1 MHLMGMR
8 YGVAIVAGAG
18 VALVLVL
25 GGLAAA
31 WRRRRLRGRRQAPP
45 PFEPRPGFRILY
57 DADEIAH
64 SAAKAAN
71 RDYELAMTLLL
82 RGSSHMPSMASS
94 GPEGVGEAPSR
105 TRTAPVTSEMVRRLG
120 RLPAAHGAAAGAPLN
135 G

>member
-57 DADEIAH
+57 DADEIEH

-94 GPEGVGEAPSR
+94 PEGVGGVPSR
-105 TRTAPVTSEMVRRLG
+105 TRTAPATSEMVRRLG
-120 RLPAAHGAAAGAPLN
+120 RLPAAHGRAAGSPFN
-135 G
+135 S

>member
-8 YGVAIVAGAG
+8 YGVVIVAGAG

-25 GGLAAA
+25 GGVAAA
-31 WRRRRLRGRRQAPP
+31 WRRRRLRNRRPAPP

-64 SAAKAAN
+64 SAARAAN

-82 RGSSHMPSMASS
+82 RGSSHMPSMASA
-94 GPEGVGEAPSR
+94 PEGAGGARPR
-105 TRTAPVTSEMVRRLG
+105 TRTAPATSEMVRRLG
-120 RLPAAHGAAAGAPLN
+120 RLPAAHGGAAGAPLN
-135 G
+135 S

>member
-8 YGVAIVAGAG
+8 YGVVIITGAGA
-18 VALVLVL
+18 ALLLVL

-31 WRRRRLRGRRQAPP
+31 WRRRRLRSRRQAPP

-57 DADEIAH
+57 DADEIEH

-82 RGSSHMPSMASS
+82 RGSSHMPSMASA
-94 GPEGVGEAPSR
+94 PEGVGEAASR
-105 TRTAPVTSEMVRRLG
+105 TRSAPATSEMVRRLG
-120 RLPAAHGAAAGAPLN
+120 RLPASHGGAGSTPLD
-135 G
+135 GG

>member
-8 YGVAIVAGAG
+8 YGVVIVAGAG

-57 DADEIAH
+57 DADEIEH

-82 RGSSHMPSMASS
+82 RGSSHMPSMASAPD
-94 GPEGVGEAPSR
+94 GGVGGSVSR
-105 TRTAPVTSEMVRRLG
+105 IRTAPATSEMVRRIG
-120 RLPAAHGAAAGAPLN
+120 RLPAAHGGAAGTSLN